1 MTLTDLL
8 LRIRALFFRARVEQE
23 LEDEV
28 EFHLAMSRR
37 QHLAAG
43 NSEEEAARLARL
55 DFGRVG
61 VIKEDRR
68 GAQGIDA
75 FESALQDIRF
85 ALRSF
90 GRNPGFVFTVSGTIA
105 LGLGLNLALFTLFN
119 AYVLRPLSIRDPYS
133 LYSFTWSERTGSEHA
148 FSWDEYQQLV
158 KDKPAFSEVVAVQ
171 GLYTRV
177 EGHAILGEL
186 VTGNYFQMLG
196 IGTTLGR
203 PLVPEDSDA
212 PGREPFVVLS
222 YQAWQS
228 KFGGRP
234 DIVGSRI
241 LIRGS
246 PMEVVGVAPRDFQG
260 LTESPRDFWAPLS
273 MAHQLQDGPDLF
285 GAGHPESLEIVGRLH
300 AGQSVSGAEAVLLAW
315 SQRMTANLRKE
326 RKPAGILLHSHA
338 TSIPLT
344 SELLLV
350 FSPLVAAFA
359 LVLILS
365 CTNVAS
371 MMLARATARQREIG
385 IRLSLGAVRAR
396 LIRQL
401 LTESILL
408 SIPAAIFGLIISRL
422 TIVAVLWIVFATIP
436 KDMLELVHDVAHPV
450 DWRVIGFMIFAA
462 LISAFLFGLA
472 PAIQATRVSV
482 ISSVHGELNSDLRP
496 SRVRN
501 GMVIAQITVCTL
513 LLIASGALV
522 RTTMAISAFDI
533 GFHTDHVIA
542 VETTEN
548 DRRRVIDAL
557 SSDPG
562 VDRIAAA
569 SSVPLGGLVP
579 TVMASSQN
587 GPTISTAHNDVSP
600 DYFEMLGIPLS
611 RGRNFTALEATSEA
625 PVAILSAGAA
635 ARFFPGLDPLG
646 QTIRLGTTA
655 RVVRVIGIASD
666 IVTCCIAYGKDA
678 ALVYRP
684 ATASKTGNVLLHV
697 RGEVETE
704 RHRLDTRV
712 RALAPGAIND
722 IHSLDQYRAMGIYAF
737 RAASMIGAAVGGLA
751 LLLTLSGIYG
761 VVSYFVTQRTKEIGI
776 RVALGAT
783 TFMITGLVLKQ
794 SLRLTAIGIVAGVV
808 LGAGVARLL
817 ASQMVFM
824 RDFDV
829 TAFTVGVL
837 LVLSTALA
845 AGYIPSHRAAQID
858 PIQTLRYD

>member
-1 MTLTDLL
+1 
-8 LRIRALFFRARVEQE
+8 
-23 LEDEV
+23 
-28 EFHLAMSRR
+28 
-37 QHLAAG
+37 
-43 NSEEEAARLARL
+43 
-55 DFGRVG
+55 
-61 VIKEDRR
+61 
-68 GAQGIDA
+68 
-75 FESALQDIRF
+75 
-85 ALRSF
+85 
-90 GRNPGFVFTVSGTIA
+90 
-105 LGLGLNLALFTLFN
+105 
-119 AYVLRPLSIRDPYS
+119 
-133 LYSFTWSERTGSEHA
+133 
-148 FSWDEYQQLV
+148 
-158 KDKPAFSEVVAVQ
+158 
-171 GLYTRV
+171 
-177 EGHAILGEL
+177 
-186 VTGNYFQMLG
+186 
-196 IGTTLGR
+196 
-203 PLVPEDSDA
+203 
-212 PGREPFVVLS
+212 
-222 YQAWQS
+222 
-228 KFGGRP
+228 
-234 DIVGSRI
+234 
-241 LIRGS
+241 
-246 PMEVVGVAPRDFQG
+246 
-260 LTESPRDFWAPLS
+260 
-273 MAHQLQDGPDLF
+273 
-285 GAGHPESLEIVGRLH
+285 
-300 AGQSVSGAEAVLLAW
+300 
-315 SQRMTANLRKE
+315 
-326 RKPAGILLHSHA
+326 
-338 TSIPLT
+338 
-344 SELLLV
+344 
-350 FSPLVAAFA
+350 
-359 LVLILS
+359 
-365 CTNVAS
+365 
-371 MMLARATARQREIG
+371 
-385 IRLSLGAVRAR
+385 
-396 LIRQL
+396 
-401 LTESILL
+401 
-408 SIPAAIFGLIISRL
+408 
-422 TIVAVLWIVFATIP
+422 
-436 KDMLELVHDVAHPV
+436 
-450 DWRVIGFMIFAA
+450 
-462 LISAFLFGLA
+462 
-472 PAIQATRVSV
+472 
-482 ISSVHGELNSDLRP
+482 
-496 SRVRN
+496 
-501 GMVIAQITVCTL
+501 MVIAQITVCTL